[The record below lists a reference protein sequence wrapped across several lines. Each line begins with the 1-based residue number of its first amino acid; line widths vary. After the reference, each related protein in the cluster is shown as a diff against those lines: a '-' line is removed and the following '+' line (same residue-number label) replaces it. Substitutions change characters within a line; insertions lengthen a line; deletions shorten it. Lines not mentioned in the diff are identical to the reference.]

1 MEDELLKE
9 HGIDLAIELIT
20 IKISKKMD
28 EYKQNKDKEIEK
40 ELATLLNDK
49 EKIYLG
55 DMETIKKYVKM
66 NNGGC

>member
-1 MEDELLKE
+1 MEEELLKE
-9 HGIDLAIELIT
+9 HGIDLAIEIVT

-28 EYKQNKDKEIEK
+28 QYKQNKDKEIEK

-49 EKIYLG
+49 DKIYLG
-55 DMETIKKYVKM
+55 DIETIKKYVKM

>member
-1 MEDELLKE
+1 MEEELLKE